1 MTDSTRDGG
10 ELRVGIVI
18 RSYAPSLAG
27 AEIAAMHTAAALAE
41 AGSIVSV
48 RAVGAVP
55 QDGDDDSSGRD
66 HAGFAY
72 EPCDLEGL
80 AAPWP
85 IDVLHLMDAVDAA
98 TAAAAIGLARR
109 ADLPFIFTPMTDA
122 RLWQDPDLI
131 AEVLADADL
140 VCAYSEAEEAQ
151 LRELGARRIAR
162 VHHGAALVPERD
174 GAAYRRRHSIAAD
187 APLVLFL
194 GRKMLSKGYRA
205 LLDALPLVWR
215 QRDDVVAAFLGPRT
229 DPDAEEV
236 FRARRDPRIIE
247 QDQVS
252 DHEKGDALTAADM
265 LCLPSTVDVFPLAV
279 IEAWATRTPLVTARF
294 ADAGAVRDEVDGLVT
309 DASPE
314 GIAEALLRLVEQP
327 GFGERLAEAGEA
339 RFRRDHDWGALAEQ
353 LRSDYASLRPASDAQ
368 STVVE
373 EEETQCTRS

>member
-1 MTDSTRDGG
+1 MRISSAPTPR
-10 ELRVGIVI
+10 RRR
-18 RSYAPSLAG
+18 RSCG
-27 AEIAAMHTAAALAE
+27 
-41 AGSIVSV
+41 
-48 RAVGAVP
+48 
-55 QDGDDDSSGRD
+55 
-66 HAGFAY
+66 
-72 EPCDLEGL
+72 
-80 AAPWP
+80 
-85 IDVLHLMDAVDAA
+85 
-98 TAAAAIGLARR
+98 
-109 ADLPFIFTPMTDA
+109 
-122 RLWQDPDLI
+122 
-131 AEVLADADL
+131 
-140 VCAYSEAEEAQ
+140 
-151 LRELGARRIAR
+151 LGARRIAR